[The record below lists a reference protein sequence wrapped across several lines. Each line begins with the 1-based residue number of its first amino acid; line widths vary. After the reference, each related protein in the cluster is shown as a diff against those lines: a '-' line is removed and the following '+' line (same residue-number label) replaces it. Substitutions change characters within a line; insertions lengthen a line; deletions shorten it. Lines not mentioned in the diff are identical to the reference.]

1 MENILRNAEPHIRS
15 IYNGLY
21 RDDLIIQL
29 SEMPKYKDLNQYL
42 NLYVAAGGELKR
54 IYGKI
59 EQYEIDEYGW
69 KWFIVHEEDSL
80 IYSKW
85 SLEELK
91 LVKIYK
97 RVL

>member
-1 MENILRNAEPHIRS
+1 MEDIFRNTEPHIRS

-21 RDDLIIQL
+21 EDDLIIQL
-29 SEMPKYKDLNQYL
+29 SEMPKYEDLNQYL

-59 EQYEIDEYGW
+59 ERYETDEYGW

-80 IYSKW
+80 IHSKW
-85 SLEELK
+85 SLEELQ

>member
-1 MENILRNAEPHIRS
+1 MKDILRNTKPHIRS
-15 IYNGLY
+15 IYDGLY
-21 RDDLIIQL
+21 GNDLIIQF
-29 SEMPKYKDLNQYL
+29 SEMPKYEDPNQYL

-54 IYGKI
+54 IYGQI
-59 EQYEIDEYGW
+59 ERYETDEYGW

-85 SLEELK
+85 TLAELQ
-91 LVKIYK
+91 LVNIYK